1 MKDKNLDFLINNL
14 IILCKHFIDRC
25 KFLKVKPHF
34 SGWKNEQDICEVSS
48 LHAAQKHK
56 ETLKCFELVFVV
68 RIIRPFFFL
77 FYSALSVRCCVRSPL
92 RDIVVGKIRGEW
104 KKIQGGRKKYFSN
117 VLRSLAK
124 LLRSLAKIF
133 AFPRKT

>member
-1 MKDKNLDFLINNL
+1 MQYHAILILISLSVDARLPLTVLSIKVRVLLKDKNLDFLINNL

-34 SGWKNEQDICEVSS
+34 SGRKNEQDICEVSS

-68 RIIRPFFFL
+68 RIIRP
-77 FYSALSVRCCVRSPL
+77 
-92 RDIVVGKIRGEW
+92 
-104 KKIQGGRKKYFSN
+104 
-117 VLRSLAK
+117 
-124 LLRSLAKIF
+124 
-133 AFPRKT
+133 

>member
-1 MKDKNLDFLINNL
+1 MQYHAIMILISLSVDARLPLTVLSIKVGVLLKDKNLDFLINNL

-34 SGWKNEQDICEVSS
+34 SGRKNEQDICEVSS

-77 FYSALSVRCCVRSPL
+77 FYSAIIKNC
-92 RDIVVGKIRGEW
+92 
-104 KKIQGGRKKYFSN
+104 
-117 VLRSLAK
+117 
-124 LLRSLAKIF
+124 AKINQ
-133 AFPRKT
+133 PKVVCWVKMV